1 MKIKSP
7 IEGFTS
13 TTYVGPLVLDFKDGV
28 ADVDEKTVPAGV
40 LGYLQQ
46 QGFTVDGKRV
56 EPADL
61 VLPDA
66 PQPTVVDSRDVT
78 EVQIGTKARDAA
90 VDPRPE
96 DFLPPV
102 NAGKAD
108 PHGPQ
113 VVAPQIH
120 AAKEQPVRPGPVSDD
135 NAVQE
140 KAESEHAAENL
151 AEPVAKPK
159 TTRTKKAAASE
170 PVGGLSE

>member
-13 TTYVGPLVLDFKDGV
+13 KTYVGPLVLDFKDGV
-28 ADVDEKTVPAGV
+28 AEVDEKTVPAGV
-40 LGYLQQ
+40 LGYLKQ
-46 QGFTVDGKRV
+46 QGFEVDGKATAPVAV
-56 EPADL
+56 E
-61 VLPDA
+61 VPDA
-66 PQPTVVDSRDVT
+66 PQPTVVDSREIV
-78 EVQIGTKARDAA
+78 EEQVGSKARDAA
-90 VDPRPE
+90 VDPKPE

-108 PHGPQ
+108 PHGPK

-120 AAKEQPVRPGPVSDD
+120 AAKEQPVRPGDVADD

-151 AEPVAKPK
+151 VAEPAVKPK
-159 TTRTKKAAASE
+159 TTRARKSAE